1 MFLMSVKT
9 FTKIVKFMTHESGV
23 KGLGLGK
30 YGRIMKMLINL
41 KSPKLNVFKTITLI
55 SITLKFTAYVYL
67 FGGLTNLMFILCF

>member
-1 MFLMSVKT
+1 MHVSNVCQD
-9 FTKIVKFMTHESGV
+9 IYQNCQIHESGV

-30 YGRIMKMLINL
+30 YGRIMKMLIDL

-55 SITLKFTAYVYL
+55 SKTLKFTAYVYL